1 MPLEKFRDRANPGAG
16 PHPWGESQLDWLL
29 LRRNDGSSS
38 VSVQKRDSIVR
49 RSGMGI
55 SEGGFFL

>member
-16 PHPWGESQLDWLL
+16 PHCESQLDWLL